1 MEMAAT
7 NALTNTLGLT
17 PEVAQGLSLGLFILA
32 TLLFMLVI
40 FAAMK
45 RRSRGQSSLPGA
57 AIVLLGGGGGGV
69 IAVASFVGALI
80 LKLS

>member
-7 NALTNTLGLT
+7 NALTNALGLA

-57 AIVLLGGGGGGV
+57 AIVLLV
-69 IAVASFVGALI
+69 IAVASFVGALV